1 MKKLIVSVLVSL
13 ITVSASA
20 TDWLYVDTDKLGV
33 DNYIDAHSI
42 RVVDQNA
49 QIVTAFIKMSG
60 IEKSKLKIE
69 NKTINSSS
77 IKFSYDCRN
86 ENSKSLSSIFYDTNG
101 AVIHSDNNA
110 GQFNPIHPGTSHY
123 LNMYA
128 ACAIAGFK
136 DISNLL

>member
-20 TDWLYVDTDKLGV
+20 TDWLYVDTNKLGV
-33 DNYIDAHSI
+33 DNYIDAHSV
-42 RVVDQNA
+42 RVVDQND
-49 QIVTAFIKMSG
+49 QLVTVFIKMKG
-60 IEKSKLKIE
+60 IERSKLEIG
-69 NKTINSSS
+69 NKTIASSS

-86 ENSKSLSSIFYDTNG
+86 ENSKALSSIFYDANG
-101 AVIHSDNNA
+101 AVIHSDNNT
-110 GQFNPIHPGTSHY
+110 GPLNTIHPGTTDY